1 MADMTTVH
9 AAAGPE
15 RKAPGRPRNAR
26 ADATIIE
33 AFLDLVSEGQ
43 SADAISMEA
52 VAAKAGV
59 GKATIYRRWA
69 SKEALLI
76 DAVATMKGPL
86 PVPAGES
93 VRDDL
98 VLLIAA
104 MRSKGSEKYGRVTAC
119 LFPEILKSPEIHQ
132 AYQSVIEPRR
142 NVMRDVLRRGLTTG
156 ELRADLD
163 VELTLLMLSGPAIV
177 QNMLQWNPNVP
188 AENFAEHL
196 VDAVL
201 RGAAAGP
208 AAS

>member
-9 AAAGPE
+9 AGAGPE

-26 ADATIIE
+26 ADEAIIE
-33 AFLDLVSEGQ
+33 AFLDLVGEGQ
-43 SADAISMEA
+43 SADSISMEA

-76 DAVATMKGPL
+76 DAVAAMKGPL
-86 PVPAGES
+86 PVPVGES
-93 VRDDL
+93 ARDDL
-98 VLLIAA
+98 VSLIAA
-104 MRSKGSEKYGRVTAC
+104 MRSKRSERYGRVTAC
-119 LFPEILKSPEIHQ
+119 LFPEIMKRPDMHE

-142 NVMRDVLRRGLTTG
+142 EVMRDVLRRGMATG

-163 VELTLLMLSGPAIV
+163 IELTLLMLSGPALV
-177 QNMLQWNPNVP
+177 QNMLRWNPNVSD
-188 AENFAEHL
+188 ENFAEHL

-201 RGAAAGP
+201 RGAAA
-208 AAS
+208 